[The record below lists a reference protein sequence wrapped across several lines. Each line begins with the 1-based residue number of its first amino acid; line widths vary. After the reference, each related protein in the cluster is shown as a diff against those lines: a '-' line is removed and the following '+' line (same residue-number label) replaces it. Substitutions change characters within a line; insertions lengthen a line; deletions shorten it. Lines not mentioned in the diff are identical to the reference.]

1 MVRVE
6 PVAGA
11 IQPSSSSAPR
21 KQESESGFAA
31 TLEQAWRS
39 LDQEIKSADRAS
51 EAFAAGSGGD
61 IHEVM
66 ILTEKAD
73 LSFRLAAAVRN
84 KLLEAYREI
93 MRIQV

>member
-1 MVRVE
+1 MAGVD
-6 PVAGA
+6 PVTGRPGQS
-11 IQPSSSSAPR
+11 IPTSSR
-21 KQESESGFAA
+21 KQENEGDFVT
-31 TLEQAWRS
+31 TLEQAWHR
-39 LDQEIKSADRAS
+39 LDQEVKAADRAS

-61 IHEVM
+61 VHEVM
-66 ILTEKAD
+66 ILAEKAD

>member
-1 MVRVE
+1 MAGVD
-6 PVAGA
+6 PVTGRPG
-11 IQPSSSSAPR
+11 QSAPTTSR
-21 KQESESGFAA
+21 KQENEGDFAT

-39 LDQEIKSADRAS
+39 LDQGIKSADRAS

-61 IHEVM
+61 VHEVL

-73 LSFRLAAAVRN
+73 LSFRLATAVRN